1 MAKAKDKTGEG
12 VAAKPADFGR
22 VADAEK
28 DMPEMPLHP
37 LMAHPAAALAAA
49 TAIGLGFATHMTS
62 VFLGSLQG
70 ALEATGKLARKIE
83 IEAADGGE
91 PPKEPVAEAVAPVR
105 KPAQRT
111 AKTQAK
117 AKPAPVE
124 PAVKSAAKAPAKVP
138 AKAKGAAEKPV
149 AAKPAKAAGS
159 RRAKADDLK
168 MISGVGPKLEQV
180 LNGMGVTRFTDIAG
194 WSAEDAAHID
204 AEIGLGGRIERDG
217 WIAQARA
224 LAGGRK

>member
-28 DMPEMPLHP
+28 DMPEMLLHP
-37 LMAHPAAALAAA
+37 LMAHPSAALAAA
-49 TAIGLGFATHMTS
+49 TAIGLGFATHMTG

-83 IEAADGGE
+83 IETADGGE
-91 PPKEPVAEAVAPVR
+91 PPKEPVAEAATPVR
-105 KPAQRT
+105 RPAQRT
-111 AKTQAK
+111 ARTQAK
-117 AKPAPVE
+117 TKPAPVE
-124 PAVKSAAKAPAKVP
+124 SAVKSAAKAP

-168 MISGVGPKLEQV
+168 KISGVGPKLEQV

-194 WSAEDAAHID
+194 WSAEDAARID

>member
-12 VAAKPADFGR
+12 VAAKAADFGR
-22 VADAEK
+22 VADAEN
-28 DMPEMPLHP
+28 DMPEMLLHP
-37 LMAHPAAALAAA
+37 LMAHPAAALATA
-49 TAIGLGFATHMTS
+49 TAIGLGLATHMTS

-70 ALEATGKLARKIE
+70 ALEVSGKMARKIE
-83 IEAADGGE
+83 IETAGGGE
-91 PPKEPVAEAVAPVR
+91 SPKEPLVEAAAPVR

-111 AKTQAK
+111 ARTQAK
-117 AKPAPVE
+117 AKPAPIE
-124 PAVKSAAKAPAKVP
+124 PAAKSAARVP
-138 AKAKGAAEKPV
+138 AKAKIAVEKPV
-149 AAKPAKAAGS
+149 VAIPAKAAGS

-168 MISGVGPKLEQV
+168 KISGVGPKLEQV
-180 LNGMGVTRFTDIAG
+180 LNEMGVNRFSDIAG
-194 WSAEDAAHID
+194 WSAEDVARID

>member
-28 DMPEMPLHP
+28 DMPEMLLPP
-37 LMAHPAAALAAA
+37 LMAHPAASLAAA

-83 IEAADGGE
+83 IERADSGE
-91 PPKEPVAEAVAPVR
+91 PPKEPLAEAATPVK

-111 AKTQAK
+111 ARTQAK
-117 AKPAPVE
+117 AKPAPIE
-124 PAVKSAAKAPAKVP
+124 PVVKSAAKVP

-168 MISGVGPKLEQV
+168 KISGVGPKLEQV
-180 LNGMGVTRFTDIAG
+180 LNGMGVSRFADIAG
-194 WSAEDAAHID
+194 WSVEDAARID

-224 LAGGRK
+224 LAGGKK

>member
-1 MAKAKDKTGEG
+1 MARAKDKTGEG

-37 LMAHPAAALAAA
+37 LMAHPAASLAAA

-83 IEAADGGE
+83 IETADSGE
-91 PPKEPVAEAVAPVR
+91 PPKEPLAEAATPVK

-111 AKTQAK
+111 ARTQAK
-117 AKPAPVE
+117 AKPAPIE
-124 PAVKSAAKAPAKVP
+124 PVVKSAAKVP

-168 MISGVGPKLEQV
+168 KISGVGPKLEQV
-180 LNGMGVTRFTDIAG
+180 LNGMGVTRFADIAG
-194 WSAEDAAHID
+194 WSAEDAARID

-224 LAGGRK
+224 LAGGKK